1 MSKIFVIGS
10 VNMDLVICV
19 DRMPKSGETLSGYGF
34 MTNPGGKGANQA
46 VAAAKMN
53 AATYMVGCVGNDA
66 FGDELQKALDD
77 YGVNTRYLT
86 RADSNSGI
94 AVIIVEK
101 GDNRIILDA
110 GANDKI
116 IKEKVEQALSQ
127 ASEQDFCICQLE
139 IPLDIVEHAFC
150 LAKQKGLTTILN
162 PAPAVK
168 LGENILRNVDIIV
181 LNETE
186 CEILADVIP
195 QSQEDYKKVFEFFSG
210 YNIKSVII
218 TLGSKG
224 SVLIEKDNIQYTP
237 AFKVQA
243 IDTTSAGDTYLGAI
257 ASELAKGKNLTDAMK
272 TASAAS
278 ALTVTKKGA
287 MQSIPYYDEVIKFL
301 ERQKTS
307 G

>member
-1 MSKIFVIGS
+1 MSKVFVIGS
-10 VNMDLVICV
+10 VNMDLVICA
-19 DRMPKSGETLSGYGF
+19 DRMPKSGETISGYGF

-53 AATYMVGCVGNDA
+53 AETYMVGCVGVDA
-66 FGDELQKALDD
+66 FGDELQKALEG
-77 YGVNTRYLT
+77 YGVDTRYLS
-86 RADSNSGI
+86 RAQSNSGI
-94 AVIIVEK
+94 ALIVVEK

-110 GANDKI
+110 GANYKI
-116 IKEKVEQALSQ
+116 NKKMVEQALSQ
-127 ASEQDFCICQLE
+127 ACEQDFCICQLE
-139 IPLDIVEHAFC
+139 IPLDIVEYAFS

-168 LGENILRNVDIIV
+168 LGKNILSNVDIIV

-186 CEILADVIP
+186 CEILADVTP
-195 QSQEDYKKVFEFFSG
+195 QIQEDYKKVFEFFSA

-218 TLGSKG
+218 TLGGRG
-224 SVLIEKDNIQYTP
+224 SVLIEKDNIRHAP

-243 IDTTSAGDTYLGAI
+243 IDTTSAGDTYLGA
-257 ASELAKGKNLTDAMK
+257 AVSELAKGKNLIDAMK

-287 MQSIPYYDEVIKFL
+287 MQSIPYYDETIKFL
-301 ERQKTS
+301 NQKTS

>member
-10 VNMDLVICV
+10 VNMDLVICA
-19 DRMPKSGETLSGYGF
+19 DRMPKSGETISGYGF
-34 MTNPGGKGANQA
+34 MINPGGKGANQA

-53 AATYMVGCVGNDA
+53 AETYTVGCVGDDA
-66 FGDELQKALDD
+66 FGGELQKALEG
-77 YGVNTRYLT
+77 YGVDTRYLS
-86 RADSNSGI
+86 RAQSNSGI
-94 AVIIVEK
+94 ALIVVEK

-110 GANDKI
+110 GANYKI
-116 IKEKVEQALSQ
+116 NKKMVEQALSQ
-127 ASEQDFCICQLE
+127 ACEQDFCICQLE
-139 IPLDIVEHAFC
+139 IPLDIVEYAFS

-168 LGENILRNVDIIV
+168 LGKNILSNVDIIV

-186 CEILADVIP
+186 CEILADVTP
-195 QSQEDYKKVFEFFSG
+195 QTQEDYKKVFEFFSG

-218 TLGSKG
+218 TLGGKG
-224 SVLIEKDNIQYTP
+224 SVLIEKDNIRRAP

-243 IDTTSAGDTYLGAI
+243 IDTTSAGDTYLGA
-257 ASELAKGKNLTDAMK
+257 AVSELAKGKSLIDAMK

-301 ERQKTS
+301 NQKTS